1 MNRVVPAVLV
11 SICAA
16 GAAWAGQENTRPRT
30 SFESVDLDKDGFV
43 TAEEAFVIGVSQEK
57 FDAADGDHDGK
68 LDSTE
73 YSIVESEI
81 QSAKE
86 SK

>member
-1 MNRVVPAVLV
+1 
-11 SICAA
+11 
-16 GAAWAGQENTRPRT
+16 
-30 SFESVDLDKDGFV
+30 VDLDKDGFV